1 MIPNI
6 FRVKSSGE
14 SDKRKVDKLER
25 ELNIAND
32 KSEKAQRELITCERE
47 KRKSDEDKSKFEAN
61 VAKLEGDMRMLTRYF
76 YMNGIVGISYIPYCR
91 TNLSITQIIADMV
104 YLTKKI

>member
-1 MIPNI
+1 M
-6 FRVKSSGE
+6 
-14 SDKRKVDKLER
+14 ER

-47 KRKSDEDKSKFEAN
+47 KRKSDEDKSKFESN

-76 YMNGIVGISYIPYCR
+76 YMDGIVSNSYMYTILQNQSTYNSNHCR
-91 TNLSITQIIADMV
+91 YGV
-104 YLTKKI
+104 TKKI